1 MVVIFANFFTNF
13 QTFGYVVAIIVTN
26 MWHKSTGNVVTNILV
41 HYKSFHINSYLRK

>member
-41 HYKSFHINSYLRK
+41 HYKSFYINSYLRK